1 MRASEW
7 KVQSVDLN
15 AVVPPRFGRPTAV
28 RCIGGIGR
36 SLLRV
41 ARTGLGLGLV
51 ALAGCKGTGTAGLD
65 QEPPK
70 PGSVLVSVA
79 GLPSGGPAAL
89 VLSGPV
95 GYSRSITESGPI
107 ANLPPGTY
115 TLAAADVVVDGDGY
129 AVAPVTQDVVVRSSA
144 TAPVGATYAILT
156 GRLLLSIDGVAA
168 GTADVLVTG
177 PTGFSRTVT
186 GADTVKGL
194 PNGTY
199 VVRPRPVTI
208 AGDRYG
214 SPVDSSF
221 VLVTPGTVPSPA
233 SVQYQLASGRL
244 DLSITGVPAGATPM
258 IALDGPSGFSL
269 AATGPQLLKGLL
281 PGPYSLHGAVINSD
295 GDLYE
300 ADIVPSTVQVTPTPV
315 ALSAVAT
322 YQIKTGALTVNLTG
336 LPSGVLGNVTVTGP
350 GGFSDQVTADR
361 TLRGLAPGTYTLA
374 AAPVAVGASSYQ
386 GQPVSQTVAVTAGKQ
401 PVVRSVAYSLG
412 VGSLRVTIAGVPS
425 GSVAAVSVNGPNGF
439 SQNLTVTTTLSGLA
453 PGSYVIGA
461 AGLVAGGYTYGATPA
476 SQAAVVSI
484 NATTNATVTY
494 AATTGS
500 LAIGV
505 NGLPGGAPAAVTVTG
520 PGSFNQSVTAGT
532 TVAGLAP
539 GTYTVAAASVSSGG
553 TTYNPSPTSQAAV
566 ITAGATATATVNY
579 AGNSGNLAVTV
590 TGLPGGAT
598 AAVIVT
604 GPGGF
609 HQSVTATQTLTGLT
623 AGSYTIAAANVT
635 SGGIVY
641 LAGPVSQ
648 SASVTV
654 GATTPAPVTYT
665 ATGTLTV
672 TITGLPGGNPAAVTV
687 TGPGGFNRAV
697 TATQSLTGLTAGTYT
712 VAAANVPVGGTT
724 YLGAPT
730 TQAATVT
737 AGVITT
743 KTVTYTAT
751 GSLTVTVTGLP
762 GGATAAITVTGP
774 GGYNQSVTGT
784 TTLPTLAAG
793 SYTIA
798 AGNTSSGGNSY
809 NPAPTSQS
817 ATVTGGA
824 TASATVTYTIGAPV
838 PLNLVID
845 GMYLTQAAAKYD
857 GSTPVI
863 ASRDGYLRVFVKANQ
878 ANTATPTVRV
888 RLYSGAS
895 LIQTSTITASAASV
909 PTTITEGTFT
919 SSWNLLIPAATLQ
932 PNLRVLADVDPTNAV
947 VESSDADNTF
957 PVTGTPFVLDVRAVP
972 TWNVRFVPVLQSV
985 NSLQGNVTVGNAG
998 TFLVDPL
1005 KLLPVA
1011 AYSADVRAVYTT
1023 SAPVLESGNGN
1034 GAWGTILSEVAALR
1048 SADASSRYYYGVVKT
1063 SYDDGVVGIGYV
1075 GGGIQTALGW
1085 DALPSGSGI
1094 MAHEVGHNMGRWH
1107 SPCGGAGRPDPAYP
1121 YAGGIIGTYGL
1132 DLTTLAVKGPTT
1144 NFDFMGYC
1152 SPNWVSD
1159 YTWSG
1164 LITYRQAA
1172 PNNAPPAPS
1181 SAVSGLLVWGRVG
1194 PLGVVLEPAFRV
1206 APPAT
1211 PSAAGSSGYRVEG
1224 LAANGRVLFSHPV
1237 QLEHTM
1243 TINTEHEEH
1252 FVAVIPLDQA
1262 QDDGLAQ
1269 LRLVTPAGPVNRL
1282 SPQAIVQA
1290 GGRLFLR
1297 NPGAAMTS
1305 PAAVQAT
1312 ITWDVATYPM
1322 AMVRDAATGEILSFA
1337 RSGATTIW
1345 TRSRQ
1350 FDVTFSDGVRSTI
1363 HRVALP

>member
-89 VLSGPV
+89 VLSGPA

-281 PGPYSLHGAVINSD
+281 PGPYSLHGAVINSA

-553 TTYNPSPTSQAAV
+553 TTYNPSPTSQSAV
-566 ITAGATATATVNY
+566 AMAGATATATVNY
-579 AGNSGNLAVTV
+579 AGNSGNLAVTI
-590 TGLPGGAT
+590 TGLPGGAL
-598 AAVIVT
+598 AAITVT

-609 HQSVTATQTLTGLT
+609 NQSLTATKTLTGLT
-623 AGSYTIAAANVT
+623 AGSYTIAATNVT

-641 LAGPVSQ
+641 LAGPASQ

-654 GATTPAPVTYT
+654 GATTPATVTYT
-665 ATGTLTV
+665 ATSTLTV

-687 TGPGGFNRAV
+687 TGPGGFNRAL
-697 TATQSLTGLTAGTYT
+697 TATQSLTGLTAGSYT

-724 YLGAPT
+724 YLGAPAS
-730 TQAATVT
+730 QSATVK
-737 AGVITT
+737 AGLTTT

-774 GGYNQSVTGT
+774 GGYNQSVMAT
-784 TTLPTLAAG
+784 TTLTGLAAG
-793 SYTIA
+793 SYLIA

-809 NPAPTSQS
+809 VPAPASQS

-824 TASATVTYTIGAPV
+824 TASAAVVVYTIGAPV

-845 GMYLTQAAAKYD
+845 GMYLTQAIAKYD
-857 GSTPVI
+857 GTTPVI
-863 ASRDGYLRVFVKANQ
+863 AGRDAYLRVFVKANQ
-878 ANTATPTVRV
+878 ANTSTPAVRV
-888 RLYSGAS
+888 RLYSGVT
-895 LIQTSTITASAASV
+895 LIQTSTITAPGASV
-909 PTTITEGTFT
+909 PTAITEGTWA
-919 SSWNLLIPAATLQ
+919 SSWNLLIQAVTVQA
-932 PNLRVLADVDPTNAV
+932 NLRVLADVDPTNAV
-947 VESSDADNTF
+947 AESNDGDNTF
-957 PVTGTPFVLDVRAVP
+957 PTNGTPFSTDVRTLA

-985 NSLQGNVTVGNAG
+985 NGLQGNVTAGNMA
-998 TFLVDPL
+998 TFLADPL
-1005 KLLPVA
+1005 KMLPIGA
-1011 AYSADVRAVYTT
+1011 NSADLRAVYTT
-1023 SAPVLESGNGN
+1023 TALVLESGNGN

-1048 SADASSRYYYGVVKT
+1048 SADASTRYYYGVVKT
-1063 SYDDGVVGIGYV
+1063 SYGGGVAGIGYV
-1075 GGGIQTALGW
+1075 GGIKASLGW
-1085 DALPSGSGI
+1085 DNLPSGSWV
-1094 MAHEVGHNMGRWH
+1094 MAHELGHNMGRSH
-1107 SPCGGAGRPDPAYP
+1107 APCGGVAGPDPSYP
-1121 YAGGIIGTYGL
+1121 YAGGVIGNYGL
-1132 DLTTLAVKGPTT
+1132 DLATLTVKAPST
-1144 NFDFMGYC
+1144 NYDLMGYC
-1152 SPNWVSD
+1152 SPDWISD
-1159 YTWSG
+1159 YNWNAM
-1164 LITYRQAA
+1164 ITFRSAG
-1172 PNNAPPAPS
+1172 PTNAPPAAAD
-1181 SAVSGLLVWGRVG
+1181 AVSGLLVWGRIG
-1194 PLGVVLEPAFRV
+1194 RHGTVLEPAFRI
-1206 APPAT
+1206 APPTARLRV
-1211 PSAAGSSGYRVEG
+1211 PNSGYRVEG
-1224 LAANGRVLFSHPV
+1224 LAADGRVLFSQPV
-1237 QLEHTM
+1237 ELAEVVDPD
-1243 TINTEHEEH
+1243 TERH

-1262 QDDGLAQ
+1262 ADQGLAR
-1269 LRLVTPAGPVNRL
+1269 LRLVTPAGPVDRL
-1282 SPQAIVQA
+1282 SPQAIAQA
-1290 GGRLFLR
+1290 GQRLFLR
-1297 NPGAAMTS
+1297 D
-1305 PAAVQAT
+1305 PAASVTVPNVAQAT
-1312 ITWDVATYPM
+1312 VTWDAATYPM
-1322 AMVRDAATGEILSFA
+1322 ALVRDAATGDILSFA
-1337 RSGATTIW
+1337 RGGSATIW
-1345 TRSRQ
+1345 TRGRQ
-1350 FDVTFSDGVRSTI
+1350 FDVTFSDGVRSVVK
-1363 HRVALP
+1363 RVGRA